1 MARRC
6 AHAVKSVEMDKMQ
19 AAVMI
24 IREKIPTLAQRKP
37 GPTAFR
43 TWLLTKEYI
52 IQEFDDHFESSSKY
66 ELGNVMNHIQELYG
80 DETTKLDG
88 LAVLAALFDE
98 GCITVPTTTPASPR
112 TLVTA

>member
-1 MARRC
+1 
-6 AHAVKSVEMDKMQ
+6 
-19 AAVMI
+19 
-24 IREKIPTLAQRKP
+24 
-37 GPTAFR
+37 
-43 TWLLTKEYI
+43 
-52 IQEFDDHFESSSKY
+52 
-66 ELGNVMNHIQELYG
+66 MNHIQELYG